1 MAKSGE
7 KIMNPKHDKS
17 RDFAAYFGFLKEPF
31 TKDIAAK
38 ALFVS
43 AQLQAL
49 FARLR
54 QLLSRRGMA
63 LITGEVGSGKST
75 AMRAFA
81 EALEKTQYDW
91 VYIDDPTLG
100 LRGIWNSIATQ
111 LGLNTRFFKWQ
122 LMPALKHA
130 IEKNHHDFGKTT
142 IVVIDDAQLLKPAA
156 LEELRLFTNFKID
169 SHSPLTL
176 ILLAQPEFRKLIQLK
191 ALEAFNQRLMLRAHL
206 VGLSQD
212 EAKAYVQHH
221 LEVAGRT
228 AALFTDDVIA
238 EIYQQAKGLPR
249 LINTLCYECLWETYE
264 QNKNLV
270 DMPTLEKVL
279 CRLDND

>member
-1 MAKSGE
+1 MK
-7 KIMNPKHDKS
+7 PKPDQS
-17 RDFAAYFGFLKEPF
+17 RDFVAHFGFLKEPF

-43 AQLQAL
+43 TQLQAL
-49 FARLR
+49 FTRLKA
-54 QLLSRRGMA
+54 LLARRGMA

-75 AMRAFA
+75 AIRAFA

-91 VYIDDPTLG
+91 VYIDDPTVG
-100 LRGIWNSIATQ
+100 LRGMWNSIAAQ
-111 LGLNTRFFKWQ
+111 LNLNMRFYKWQ
-122 LMPALKHA
+122 LMPALKSA

-169 SHSPLTL
+169 SHSPMTL

-191 ALEAFNQRLMLRAHL
+191 ALEAFNQRLVLRAHL
-206 VGLSQD
+206 VGLSQE
-212 EAKAYVQHH
+212 EARAYVQHH

-249 LINTLCYECLWETYE
+249 LINTLCYECLWEIYE

-279 CRLDND
+279 CRLDGV

>member
-1 MAKSGE
+1 
-7 KIMNPKHDKS
+7 MNPKPDQS

-43 AQLQAL
+43 TQLQAL
-49 FARLR
+49 FTRLKA
-54 QLLSRRGMA
+54 LLARRGMA

-75 AMRAFA
+75 AIRGFA

-91 VYIDDPTLG
+91 VYIDDPTVG
-100 LRGIWNSIATQ
+100 LRGMWNSIAAQ
-111 LGLNTRFFKWQ
+111 LNLNMRFYKWQ
-122 LMPALKHA
+122 LMPALKSA

-169 SHSPLTL
+169 SHSPMTL

-191 ALEAFNQRLMLRAHL
+191 ALEAFNQRLVLRAHL
-206 VGLSQD
+206 VGLSQE
-212 EAKAYVQHH
+212 EARAYVQHH

-279 CRLDND
+279 CRLDGV